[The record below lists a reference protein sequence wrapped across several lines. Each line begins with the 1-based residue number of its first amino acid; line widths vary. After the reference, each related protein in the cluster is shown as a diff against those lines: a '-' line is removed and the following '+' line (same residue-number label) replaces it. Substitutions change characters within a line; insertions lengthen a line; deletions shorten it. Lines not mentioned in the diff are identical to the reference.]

1 MLCKHVNNRI
11 IGGKTAIDA
20 NEFAEHVLGFE
31 DTTTAAND
39 SGATAQAY

>member
-1 MLCKHVNNRI
+1 MLYSNNRI

-31 DTTTAAND
+31 DTTATAND
-39 SGATAQAY
+39 SSATAQAY